1 MYNGRGKVTKLN
13 REAGS
18 VEMDHEEI
26 PGLMPA
32 MRMEFYVTD
41 KASLR
46 GLRLGD
52 NVTFK
57 LLYDKGT
64 EKITSIKKEK

>member
-1 MYNGRGKVTKLN
+1 MTKLN
-13 REAGS
+13 PSAPS
-18 VEMDHEEI
+18 VEMDHDEI

-46 GLRLGD
+46 GLKVGD
-52 NVTFK
+52 SVTFTI
-57 LLYDKGT
+57 LYDKGT